1 MAVYPMEVNK
11 MRSALLSLIGIASL
25 LLSCSESVQ
34 PSISG
39 SPAKPPVADMDDAT
53 MAPPGSDGDVQDMPD
68 MAPAGPDLER
78 GQLLYGAY
86 CGFCHG
92 DMGQGYVSDNAN
104 ALANPNFLAAADDDF
119 LTSSTVNGR
128 PGTPMS
134 AWGSEQGGPLRP
146 ADVINVVAYIRGWE
160 SDLTVE
166 LGEDSEGS
174 AERGAAVYGAACSAC
189 HGDEGEGRQGDGGA
203 LSLNNPWF
211 LDAASDGFIRYA
223 IEEGRPGTTM
233 GAYGDALTGQEIE
246 DLVALIRSWQRPTDS
261 APPGEYVPDLQD
273 IVINPGGDEP
283 DFTLREGK
291 YVPVDDV
298 NAAMEAG
305 QTMVML
311 DARAHGDFLTGH
323 IVGAVSMPFYL
334 LADYIDQFPRDIWII
349 AYCGCPHAISGQAW
363 EAFAAAGFEKIA
375 VLDEGYYEWDNRGYP
390 VTGAR

>member
-1 MAVYPMEVNK
+1 MGV
-11 MRSALLSLIGIASL
+11 
-25 LLSCSESVQ
+25 
-34 PSISG
+34 PSTDTG
-39 SPAKPPVADMDDAT
+39 PAGDATAEADM
-53 MAPPGSDGDVQDMPD
+53 G
-68 MAPAGPDLER
+68 PAGPDLAR

-104 ALANPNFLAAADDDF
+104 ALANPNFLASADDDF
-119 LTSSTVNGR
+119 LRSSIVNGR

-134 AWGSEQGGPLRP
+134 AWGKEQGGPLDEED
-146 ADVINVVAYIRGWE
+146 AENVIAYIRGWE

-166 LGEDSEGS
+166 LGDDSEGS
-174 AERGAAVYGAACSAC
+174 AERGAAVYAAACGVC
-189 HGDEGEGRQGDGGA
+189 HGDLGEGRQGEGGA

-223 IEEGRPGTTM
+223 IEDGRPGTSM
-233 GAYGDALTGQEIE
+233 GAYGERLMTQEVE

-261 APPGEYVPDLQD
+261 APPGEYIPDLQD
-273 IVINPGGDEP
+273 IVINSGGAEP

-305 QTMVML
+305 QAVIML
-311 DARAHGDFLTGH
+311 DARAHGDFLDGH
-323 IVGAVSMPFYL
+323 ILGAVSMPFYL
-334 LADYIDQFPRDIWII
+334 LEDYIDQFPRDIWII

-363 EAFAAAGFEKIA
+363 EAFAAAGFTKIA
-375 VLDEGYYEWDNRGYP
+375 VLDEGYYEWTNRGYP
-390 VTGAR
+390 VTGTR